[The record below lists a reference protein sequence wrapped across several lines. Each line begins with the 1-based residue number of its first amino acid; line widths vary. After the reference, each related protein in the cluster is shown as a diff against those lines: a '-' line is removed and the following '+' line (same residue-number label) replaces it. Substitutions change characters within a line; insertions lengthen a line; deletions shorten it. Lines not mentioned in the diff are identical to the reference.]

1 MTIMRRETGISGLDK
16 LVNGGFP
23 IPSTVLIGGA
33 PGTGKTT
40 LAVQSLFHG
49 AKKGETGVYVTAI
62 SEPRWVVQKFLSE
75 FTFFDQEALDKEK
88 IVFLEIRE
96 NLFEEP
102 EKLLPKIK
110 DIVERYE
117 PQRVVIDPITPI
129 KAALDR
135 TGGTREFLHALFEF
149 LKGFNCSS
157 MVTAEMS
164 YEDVPRS
171 IEGYMVDGIIILSY
185 PEEKMVRR
193 KFLEVLKMRG
203 TKHVTG
209 KQLVDIT
216 NDGVIVHAGLR

>member
-1 MTIMRRETGISGLDK
+1 MAIMRRETGITGLDK
-16 LVNGGFP
+16 LIDGGFP
-23 IPSTVLIGGA
+23 VPSTILIGGE

-40 LAVQSLFHG
+40 LAVQTLFHG
-49 AKKGETGVYVTAI
+49 ARKGEIGIYITAI

-75 FTFFDQEALDKEK
+75 FTFYDQEAIDKEK
-88 IVFLEIRE
+88 IVFLEIRQ

-129 KAALDR
+129 KAALDKID
-135 TGGTREFLHALFEF
+135 GTREFLHALFEF

-171 IEGYMVDGIIILSY
+171 IEGYMADGIIILSY
-185 PEEKMVRR
+185 PEENMVRR

-203 TKHVTG
+203 TKHTTG

-216 NDGVIVHAGLR
+216 NEGILVHTGLR

>member
-1 MTIMRRETGISGLDK
+1 MAIMRRETGIAGLDK

-23 IPSTVLIGGA
+23 VPSTVLIGGA

-49 AKKGETGVYVTAI
+49 ARKGETGIYITAI

-88 IVFLEIRE
+88 IVFLEIRK

-102 EKLLPKIK
+102 PKLLPKIQ

-117 PQRVVIDPITPI
+117 PQRIVIDPITPI

-135 TGGTREFLHALFEF
+135 SGGTREFLHALFEF

-164 YEDVPRS
+164 YEEVPRS

-185 PEEKMVRR
+185 PEDNMVRR

-203 TKHVTG
+203 TKHTTG

-216 NDGVIVHAGLR
+216 NEGVLVHAGLR

>member
-1 MTIMRRETGISGLDK
+1 MAIMRRETGITGLDK
-16 LVNGGFP
+16 LINGGFP
-23 IPSTVLIGGA
+23 VPSTVLIGGA

-40 LAVQSLFHG
+40 LAVQTLFYG
-49 AKKGETGVYVTAI
+49 AKKDEVGIYITAI

-75 FTFFDQEALDKEK
+75 FSFYDQEAIDREN
-88 IVFLEIRE
+88 IVFLEIRK
-96 NLFEEP
+96 NLFEDP
-102 EKLLPKIK
+102 PKLLPKIK

-135 TGGTREFLHALFEF
+135 TGGTREFMHALFEF

-164 YEDVPRS
+164 YDEVPKS

-203 TKHVTG
+203 TNHTTG

-216 NDGVIVHAGLR
+216 HDGLLVHAGLR

>member
-1 MTIMRRETGISGLDK
+1 MAIMRRETGIAGLDK

-23 IPSTVLIGGA
+23 VPSTVLVGGA

-49 AKKGETGVYVTAI
+49 ARKGETGIYITAI

-88 IVFLEIRE
+88 IVFLEIRK

-102 EKLLPKIK
+102 PKLLPKIQ

-117 PQRVVIDPITPI
+117 PQRIVIDPITPI

-135 TGGTREFLHALFEF
+135 SGGTREFLHALFEF

-164 YEDVPRS
+164 YEEVPRS

-185 PEEKMVRR
+185 PEDNMVRR

-203 TKHVTG
+203 TKHTTG

-216 NDGVIVHAGLR
+216 NEGVLVHAGLR

>member
-88 IVFLEIRE
+88 IVFLEIRK

>member
-1 MTIMRRETGISGLDK
+1 MAIMRRETGISGLDK

-23 IPSTVLIGGA
+23 VPSTVLIGGA

-49 AKKGETGVYVTAI
+49 AKKGETGIYITAI

-88 IVFLEIRE
+88 IVFLEIRK
-96 NLFEEP
+96 NLFQEP
-102 EKLLPKIK
+102 PKLLPKIK

-117 PQRVVIDPITPI
+117 PQRIVIDPITPI
-129 KAALDR
+129 KDALDR
-135 TGGTREFLHALFEF
+135 TGRTREFLHALFEF

-157 MVTAEMS
+157 LVTAEMS
-164 YEDVPRS
+164 YQEVPKS

-185 PEEKMVRR
+185 PEENMVRR

-203 TKHVTG
+203 TKHITG

-216 NDGVIVHAGLR
+216 NEGVLVHAGLR

>member
-1 MTIMRRETGISGLDK
+1 MAIMRRETGIAGLDK

-23 IPSTVLIGGA
+23 VPSTVLIGGA

-49 AKKGETGVYVTAI
+49 ARKGETGIYVTAI

-88 IVFLEIRE
+88 IVFLEMKKS
-96 NLFEEP
+96 LFEEP
-102 EKLLPKIK
+102 PKLLPKIM

-135 TGGTREFLHALFEF
+135 SGGTREFLHALFEF

-164 YEDVPRS
+164 YEEVPRS

-185 PEEKMVRR
+185 PEENMVRR

-203 TKHVTG
+203 TKHTTG

-216 NDGVIVHAGLR
+216 NEGVLVHAGLR

>member
-1 MTIMRRETGISGLDK
+1 MAIMRRETGIAGLDK

-23 IPSTVLIGGA
+23 VPSTVLIGGA

-49 AKKGETGVYVTAI
+49 ARKGETGIYVTAI

-88 IVFLEIRE
+88 IVFLEIRK

-102 EKLLPKIK
+102 PKLLPKIK

-135 TGGTREFLHALFEF
+135 SGGTREFLHALFEF

-164 YEDVPRS
+164 YEEVPRS

-185 PEEKMVRR
+185 PEDNMVRR

-203 TKHVTG
+203 TKHITG

-216 NDGVIVHAGLR
+216 NEGVLVHTGLR